1 MGENKTLNL
10 PDSLAA
16 RGAQV
21 TQFCPDR
28 HKPK

>member
-16 RGAQV
+16 QGAQV